1 MFGKKSKAQ
10 SMGKDGSNKQAEMVK
25 LIKSTFEKAGWKYDF
40 KSEDNIFL
48 TSFMGDDLPIA
59 TMIAVQD
66 LSTQFICNLDFIAD
80 PGNFKEVCWALNEI
94 NSTLSFGCF
103 YLDTE
108 EGHIL
113 FEYGLIHVDSDFEE
127 GTLASVLKMVVSTVD
142 KYDGDLQKIAK
153 KSSGGYKDY
162 SNNMFA

>member
-1 MFGKKSKAQ
+1 
-10 SMGKDGSNKQAEMVK
+10 MGKDNSNKQAEMVK
-25 LIKSTFEKAGWKYDF
+25 LIKSTFEKAGWKYDL
-40 KSEDNIFL
+40 KSEDNVFL

-80 PGNFKEVCWALNEI
+80 PGNFKEVTWALNEI

>member
-1 MFGKKSKAQ
+1 MFGKKIKA
-10 SMGKDGSNKQAEMVK
+10 SNTDKGNRNKQAEMVK
-25 LIKSTFEKAGWKYDF
+25 LIKSTFEKAGWKYDL
-40 KSEDNIFL
+40 KSEDNVFL

-59 TMIAVQD
+59 TMIMVQEM
-66 LSTQFICNLDFIAD
+66 STQFVCNLDFIAD

-108 EGHIL
+108 EGHLL
-113 FEYGLIHVDSDFEE
+113 FEYGLIHVDSDFDE
-127 GTLASVLKMVVSTVD
+127 GTMGSVIKMVVSTVD